1 MAGIGFELKKLFAKK
16 GIILHFRASIYA
28 GLIIAGPMLMGV
40 VLLLGADLISNYGGA
55 STHQQDLIVVI
66 ITYSLLFSLLL
77 SSLFLFVLARYVAD
91 MIYVNAYHRIL
102 PSMYGAM
109 SLMLIIGS
117 VAWIIFLSLSG
128 LEFGYSVYC
137 FILFCEG
144 LVVWTQINYIT
155 AVKEYKGILIG
166 FVVGILSGL
175 LTGLLIMLSG
185 YDIVASLLIGACLAY
200 GILIID
206 FTIVLHKFFPM
217 GSGNPLKF
225 LEWIDEYPQLL
236 FVGFFS
242 TLALFIHI
250 MLMWISPL
258 GKQVEGLFYHAPT
271 HDIPAFLAFLTT
283 LGSTVNFVTSV
294 EVNFYPT
301 YKRYFDLLN
310 GDGSLSSVEKAYE
323 EMMTILKQELFNLA
337 IQQVIV
343 TVFAVVLIGEILVY
357 LGLGFTSNMIGIFRV
372 LCVAYGLYAIANS
385 LTLFLLYF
393 ASNTDALWASAAL
406 LVSNTLATLY
416 TLTLPDIYYGF
427 GFLVAS
433 LIFYLVA
440 LQRLFSYTA
449 HLDFHIFTKQPVF
462 FVQKKGWFTQLV
474 QRLESR

>member
-16 GIILHFRASIYA
+16 GIILHLRASIYA

-55 STHQQDLIVVI
+55 TTHQQDLIVVI

-91 MIYVNAYHRIL
+91 MLYVNAYERVL

-109 SLMLIIGS
+109 SLMLVIGS
-117 VAWIIFLSLSG
+117 VAWIIFLSVSG

-155 AVKEYKGILIG
+155 TVKEYKGILIG
-166 FVVGILSGL
+166 FVVGVLAGL
-175 LTGLLIMLSG
+175 LTGFLIMLSG
-185 YDIVASLLIGACLAY
+185 YDIVSSLLIGACLAY
-200 GILIID
+200 GILILD
-206 FTIVLHKFFPM
+206 FTIILHKFFPM
-217 GSGNPLKF
+217 GSGSSLKF
-225 LEWIDEYPQLL
+225 LAWIDEYPQLL

-242 TLALFIHI
+242 TLALFVHI

-258 GKQVEGLFYHAPT
+258 GKQVDGLFYHAPT

-283 LGSTVNFVTSV
+283 LVTTVNFVTSV

-337 IQQVIV
+337 IRQVIV

-416 TLTLPDIYYGF
+416 TLTLPDVYYGF
-427 GFLVAS
+427 GFVVAS

-440 LQRLFSYTA
+440 LQRLFSYTK

-474 QRLESR
+474 QKLESR

>member
-16 GIILHFRASIYA
+16 GIILHARASIYA
-28 GLIIAGPMLMGV
+28 GLIVAGPMLMGV
-40 VLLLGADLISNYGGA
+40 MLLLGADLISNYGGA
-55 STHQQDLIVVI
+55 TTHQQDLIVVV

-91 MIYVNAYHRIL
+91 MLYVNAYHRIL
-102 PSMYGAM
+102 PSMYGAI
-109 SLMLIIGS
+109 SLMLAIGS
-117 VAWIIFLSLSG
+117 IFWIVFLFLSK

-185 YDIVASLLIGACLAY
+185 YDIVSSLLIGACLAY

-217 GSGNPLKF
+217 GSGSALKF

-283 LGSTVNFVTSV
+283 LVTTVNFVTSV

-310 GDGSLSSVEKAYE
+310 GDGSLSNVEKAYE
-323 EMMTILKQELFNLA
+323 EMMMILKQELFNLA
-337 IQQVIV
+337 IRQVIV

-372 LCVAYGLYAIANS
+372 LCVAYGLYAVGNS

-393 ASNTDALWASAAL
+393 ASNTDALWTSATL
-406 LVSNTLATLY
+406 LVFNTLGTLY
-416 TLTLPDIYYGF
+416 TLTLPEVYYGF
-427 GFLVAS
+427 GFVIAS
-433 LIFYLVA
+433 IIFYLVG
-440 LQRLFSYTA
+440 LQRLFSYTT

-462 FVQKKGWFTQLV
+462 FVQKKGWLTRVV
-474 QRLESR
+474 QKLESS